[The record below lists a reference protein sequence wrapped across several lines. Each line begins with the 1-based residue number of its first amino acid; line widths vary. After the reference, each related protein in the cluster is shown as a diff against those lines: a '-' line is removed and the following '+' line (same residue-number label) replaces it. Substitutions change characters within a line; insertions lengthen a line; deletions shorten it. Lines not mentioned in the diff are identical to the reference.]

1 MACDGVPVS
10 NADAPAVSA
19 LPFLATS
26 FGFGILSLLTRSLT
40 GVSFAIGSLGL
51 LVSTLAALAIVPG
64 DRLSVGGGFLVG
76 SEYQRIFLAMG
87 CSTSLLLCL
96 LGWSASNS
104 GSWQRNLP
112 GASLAAFG
120 AAGLALAIPDPITAI
135 AATVAAGLVGV
146 LVSLVVPITSR
157 RVGVGARE
165 LRAIAVAGVL
175 ALIAMAWMARPLGAL
190 SAEPAVVGLA
200 YLAMAI
206 AVAFRFGAIPF
217 HVWAARVADSAPEIA
232 LPLLM
237 AWSPAVFAVVGLAWV
252 DGSIAPLTPVPLAL
266 AVERALIVS
275 IAAIS
280 LLLGA
285 FAAWIQEDIEHMVAY
300 SIVQDAA
307 FVLLAFGPL
316 DPATWQPVRTWILVF
331 VLAKTAFAAWVLAI
345 RARFGTRRL
354 GELRG
359 WARSSPTLTAALVIV
374 ALATVGLPGLVSFD
388 ARMTLIRLASDGPA
402 RAVLSLGAIAA
413 LAYYARLLA
422 VGLADPAPG
431 VRAVAG
437 DRPRWPEG
445 VALAGWARSSPS
457 LDGPRT
463 APEASSQPGVAE
475 RRRSRREVLFP
486 VRARSSVQAP
496 SSIHAPSSPQAPSSV
511 QALPT
516 VEAPPTVQ
524 ARSAVQR
531 PSPIQSPSA
540 ATTRWAQLR
549 PWTVRLAELLARVRA
564 AAGRVQRGPWPVRL
578 AELIVRGRVAA
589 GRARQSAQRVAERGA
604 WVAGRGA
611 SVAER
616 GARAVGRGARMAAG
630 VFAASPRWAGP
641 LLDVNRTLVSSV
653 LVLALALAALVAA
666 AGGWGG
672 PAAAKAP
679 APEPGVQGQAVSAGK
694 FP

>member
-10 NADAPAVSA
+10 NADAPAVSV

-40 GVSFAIGSLGL
+40 GVSFAIGWLGL
-51 LVSTLAALAIVPG
+51 LVSAVAALAIMPG
-64 DRLSVGGGFLVG
+64 DRLSVGGEFLVG

-87 CSTSLLLCL
+87 CSASLLLCL

-104 GSWQRNLP
+104 GTWQRNLP

-120 AAGLALAIPDPITAI
+120 AAGLALAIPDPMTAI

-217 HVWAARVADSAPEIA
+217 HVWAARVADSAPEIG

-266 AVERALIVS
+266 PLERALIVS

-359 WARSSPTLTAALVIV
+359 WARSSPTLTAALVMV
-374 ALATVGLPGLVSFD
+374 AVATVGLPGLVSFD
-388 ARMTLIRLASDGPA
+388 VRMALVRLASDGPA

-457 LDGPRT
+457 LDGPRA
-463 APEASSQPGVAE
+463 APEASSQPGMAE
-475 RRRSRREVLFP
+475 RRRSRREALFS

-496 SSIHAPSSPQAPSSV
+496 RTIQAPPTAEAPSAVQVPPAVQARSSVQRRSPIQAPSS
-511 QALPT
+511 
-516 VEAPPTVQ
+516 
-524 ARSAVQR
+524 
-531 PSPIQSPSA
+531 A
-540 ATTRWAQLR
+540 ATRWAQLG
-549 PWTVRLAELLARVRA
+549 PWTVRLAELLASRRA
-564 AAGRVQRGPWPVRL
+564 AAGRIQRGRWAVRL
-578 AELIVRGRVAA
+578 AELSTRGRAAA
-589 GRARQSAQRVAERGA
+589 GRTREAAQPVAERGA
-604 WVAGRGA
+604 RVAQRGA
-611 SVAER
+611 RVAQR
-616 GARAVGRGARMAAG
+616 GARAVGRGARMVAG

-672 PAAAKAP
+672 PAAARAP
-679 APEPGVQGQAVSAGK
+679 APEPGVQGQAVSPDK
-694 FP
+694 LP

>member
-10 NADAPAVSA
+10 NAAAPAVSV

-40 GVSFAIGSLGL
+40 GVSFAIGWLGL
-51 LVSTLAALAIVPG
+51 LVSAVAALAIVPG
-64 DRLSVGGGFLVG
+64 DRLSVGGEFLVG

-87 CSTSLLLCL
+87 CSASLLLCL

-104 GSWQRNLP
+104 GTWQRNLP

-120 AAGLALAIPDPITAI
+120 AAGLALAIPDPMTAI

-217 HVWAARVADSAPEIA
+217 HVWAARVADSAPEIG

-266 AVERALIVS
+266 PLERALIVS

-359 WARSSPTLTAALVIV
+359 WARSSPTLTAALVMV
-374 ALATVGLPGLVSFD
+374 AVATVGLPGLVSFD
-388 ARMTLIRLASDGPA
+388 VRMALVRPAS
-402 RAVLSLGAIAA
+402 
-413 LAYYARLLA
+413 
-422 VGLADPAPG
+422 
-431 VRAVAG
+431 
-437 DRPRWPEG
+437 
-445 VALAGWARSSPS
+445 
-457 LDGPRT
+457 
-463 APEASSQPGVAE
+463 
-475 RRRSRREVLFP
+475 
-486 VRARSSVQAP
+486 QAP
-496 SSIHAPSSPQAPSSV
+496 SS
-511 QALPT
+511 
-516 VEAPPTVQ
+516 
-524 ARSAVQR
+524 
-531 PSPIQSPSA
+531 A
-540 ATTRWAQLR
+540 ATRWAQLG
-549 PWTVRLAELLARVRA
+549 PWTVRLAELLASRRA
-564 AAGRVQRGPWPVRL
+564 AAGRIQRGRWAVRL
-578 AELIVRGRVAA
+578 AEVSTRGRAAA
-589 GRARQSAQRVAERGA
+589 GRTREAAQPVAERGA
-604 WVAGRGA
+604 RVAQRGA
-611 SVAER
+611 RVAQR
-616 GARAVGRGARMAAG
+616 GARAVGRGARMVAG

-672 PAAAKAP
+672 PAAARAP
-679 APEPGVQGQAVSAGK
+679 APEPGVQGQAVSPDK
-694 FP
+694 LP